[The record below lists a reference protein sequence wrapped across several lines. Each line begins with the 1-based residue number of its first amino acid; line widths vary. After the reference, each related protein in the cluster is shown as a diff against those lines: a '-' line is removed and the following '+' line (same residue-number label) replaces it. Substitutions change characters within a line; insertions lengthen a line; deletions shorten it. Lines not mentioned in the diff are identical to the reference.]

1 MGINWGIHTIVAS
14 FDTMIFCR
22 MMLMA
27 TASGAESRNVQQV
40 EGRNEGKDG
49 EDFW

>member
-1 MGINWGIHTIVAS
+1 MGIHTIIAS
-14 FDTMIFCR
+14 FDTMNFFR

-40 EGRNEGKDG
+40 DGRNEGKDG
-49 EDFW
+49 EDSWEYSN